1 MCDLLNERIRINK
14 ILQQAILDGFGEW
27 SIKTDELVQ
36 HCFLAL
42 QAYYDGSCVEECL
55 KKKAEEFV
63 SSYFARPKTDDR
75 DSARGRAA
83 G

>member
-14 ILQQAILDGFGEW
+14 ILQQAIDDGFGEW

-63 SSYFARPKTDDR
+63 SSHLARARTDDR
-75 DSARGRAA
+75 PSARKQTA